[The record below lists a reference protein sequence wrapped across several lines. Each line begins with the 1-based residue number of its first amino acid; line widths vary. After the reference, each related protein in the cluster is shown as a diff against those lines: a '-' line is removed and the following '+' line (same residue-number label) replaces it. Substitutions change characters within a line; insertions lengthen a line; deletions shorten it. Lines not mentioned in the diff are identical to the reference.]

1 MNSRAQHHY
10 DLPPA
15 LTAAAEEFEAWSR
28 ARLLVEQH
36 ESTPTEPLHHY
47 TDERA
52 LRSILVTQRLWCFSH
67 EQQKDETEFEYAL
80 DVARKVLR
88 RVRCK
93 AEFFM
98 HSFAECVLDMLAANK
113 LSGPFE
119 FYLFSASRHRDHGP
133 QWKEYA
139 CDGTGFAIALSP
151 TLFQPDK
158 DDPYEEANKN
168 LHVGRVVYG
177 DEPTFARHNLS
188 IRAAAEMT
196 SRVGRANINLV
207 KATGVASYLAVM
219 AHELLA
225 SQLIWNC
232 LTAKEERFADERE
245 VRGIIMN
252 VKAKFD
258 PWRRTHAGRRY
269 VEHELPLKTPGAIV
283 EIIVGPKA
291 RIGAEDDVRA
301 LLKAEGYPD
310 GIPVRRSAAVLSPD
324 PAVLSTVVNAENS
337 RSGKLNSA

>member
-1 MNSRAQHHY
+1 MTARAQHHY

-15 LTAAAEEFEAWSR
+15 LMAAAEEFEAWSR
-28 ARLLVEQH
+28 ARFLVEQH
-36 ESTPTEPLHHY
+36 ENTPTEPLHHY
-47 TDERA
+47 TDQIA

-88 RVRCK
+88 RLRSK

-119 FYLFSASRHRDHGP
+119 FYLFSASQHRDHGP
-133 QWKEYA
+133 QWKEYGR
-139 CDGTGFAIALSP
+139 DGTGFAIALSP

-158 DDPYEEANKN
+158 DDLYEEANKN

-188 IRAAAEMT
+188 IRAAAEIT
-196 SRVGRANINLV
+196 SRVGRANINFV

-232 LTAKEERFADERE
+232 VTAKDERFADERE

-252 VKAKFD
+252 VKEKFD
-258 PWRRTHAGRRY
+258 PWRRTHGGRNY
-269 VEHELPLKTPGAIV
+269 VEHELPLKAPGSIV
-283 EIIVGPKA
+283 EIMVGPKA
-291 RIGAEDDVRA
+291 KTGAEDDVRA
-301 LLKAEGYPD
+301 VLNTEGYPD
-310 GIPVRRSAAVLSPD
+310 GIRVCRSTAILPPD
-324 PAVLSTVVNAENS
+324 PAVLSAVASAANPHS
-337 RSGKLNSA
+337 SKLGSA